1 MGKIRLKLPI
11 QFLPQIKKK
20 MPIQFCI
27 IKIQN
32 ARGNTVLM
40 KYKSRKRIR
49 DKREKIIPK
58 MGKKRF
64 SCLKHVTGD

>member
-1 MGKIRLKLPI
+1 
-11 QFLPQIKKK
+11 

-40 KYKSRKRIR
+40 KSRKRICG
-49 DKREKIIPK
+49 KREKIIPK
-58 MGKKRF
+58 NGKKRF